1 MRPAG
6 SPQAL
11 GRRRQGGAARA
22 AARAA
27 DIYSRGGVFVPPP
40 ARRGA
45 ASAPLRLDC
54 GRGVCPPPAR
64 LRAAF
69 APLRLDCGRGV
80 CPPPARLGRG
90 VCPPPARLRAPPSS
104 PTPPQGGSDTGARLM
119 RRPLDSPLEGG
130 SRQPPKAIRLPP
142 CGGVAEA
149 EPPGWVRPVLR
160 CRPIPTPFIPDPP
173 LRPAPPP
180 DPSRVGRE
188 PLPRRKARRRS
199 GPPAPGNGSA
209 PPAGIRRCAASGR

>member
-11 GRRRQGGAARA
+11 GRRRQGF

-27 DIYSRGGVFVPPP
+27 DFQLRGGVFVPPP
-40 ARRGA
+40 ARRG
-45 ASAPLRLDC
+45 
-54 GRGVCPPPAR
+54 
-64 LRAAF
+64 AAF

-80 CPPPARLGRG
+80 CPPPARLR
-90 VCPPPARLRAPPSS
+90 ARRLSPSGSARHAAFAPLRLDGARRLPPSGSTAGSALS
-104 PTPPQGGSDTGARLM
+104 PTPPQGGSDTGAPYASLI
-119 RRPLDSPLEGG
+119 S
-130 SRQPPKAIRLPP
+130 LPP
-142 CGGVAEA
+142 GGGVAEA

-180 DPSRVGRE
+180 DPSRVRRE